1 MSSRLR
7 KILSLLIILTVIV
20 GWYVTIFGIGK
31 IHSIKDLMKFG
42 LDINGGV
49 YVVME
54 AETKQ
59 DGEELAKTMDQTRQ
73 VLNKRVNEMGTSEA
87 TVSLEGKKRI
97 RVELP
102 GVEDADEA
110 IEKVG
115 QTAKL
120 SFLLS
125 DGTKVLDGKDVKNA
139 SIDTDSEHGGYKIK
153 LEFTS
158 EGTKKF
164 TAATSK
170 AASGS
175 VKSSNKDVQDNAIM
189 IVLDKEVISAPT
201 VNSTINSSSC
211 EITRGGG
218 FDREEASN
226 LAALI
231 RGGALPVELKEV
243 TSSVQTATIG
253 ENALKMSIIAGA
265 IGLLC
270 VFILMIL
277 MYNILGLMAD
287 IALLLYVL
295 LELWAISAMGIV
307 LTLPGI
313 AAIIL
318 SIGMAVDANVII
330 FSRIKEE
337 ISNGKTIRVAVSEG
351 FRHAVVTVLDA
362 QITTLIAS
370 VVLYQIGSTT
380 VKGFAITLMLGIIV
394 SIFTAVVISQILIGL
409 IANSRKFAKNK
420 YFGVNEDGTPKNLI
434 KKSFG
439 FIKNRKIFYVISIC
453 VIVVGLSVGLIRGYN
468 YGIDFTGGTML

>member
-73 VLNKRVNEMGTSEA
+73 VLGTSEA

-287 IALLLYVL
+287 IALLLYGDSFNFTRYSSYYLVYRYGRRRQCNYL
-295 LELWAISAMGIV
+295 L
-307 LTLPGI
+307 T
-313 AAIIL
+313 
-318 SIGMAVDANVII
+318 
-330 FSRIKEE
+330 
-337 ISNGKTIRVAVSEG
+337 
-351 FRHAVVTVLDA
+351 
-362 QITTLIAS
+362 
-370 VVLYQIGSTT
+370 Y
-380 VKGFAITLMLGIIV
+380 
-394 SIFTAVVISQILIGL
+394 
-409 IANSRKFAKNK
+409 
-420 YFGVNEDGTPKNLI
+420 
-434 KKSFG
+434 
-439 FIKNRKIFYVISIC
+439 
-453 VIVVGLSVGLIRGYN
+453 
-468 YGIDFTGGTML
+468 